1 MCVLLAAFTV
11 SQLLMYFLMK
21 SINLKL
27 RKKGIRTISGEYLIV
42 CVKFHTLVK
51 CLTLKAAFWLLL
63 AAQFQQNFISLGFF
77 FSSFFF
83 QIVSSLTLCFDV
95 CLLVKGLAKAT
106 PYPLLFLPPSCCCII
121 CVGTAVYMVTQET
134 GSGKRSELYLTFLFL
149 RVIFKIDQFWSS
161 FTYSTSSCMHTAECT
176 A

>member
-11 SQLLMYFLMK
+11 SKLLMYFLMK

-77 FSSFFF
+77 FFSFSF

-106 PYPLLFLPPSCCCII
+106 PYPLSLVPPPLMLLYHLRWHSCLYGH
-121 CVGTAVYMVTQET
+121 VGNWIRKAI
-134 GSGKRSELYLTFLFL
+134 
-149 RVIFKIDQFWSS
+149 RVIFNFS
-161 FTYSTSSCMHTAECT
+161 FSQSYF
-176 A
+176 